1 MPQYKDHAEASQDND
16 DEFGMA
22 DDGQDSMT
30 GFNDDG
36 QELLSG
42 QVHDSQDSFEALDDT
57 AEVSDDKNLVK
68 MTPEASP
75 ASEVKKPSH
84 PHPNMEVFWETKT
97 FADVKIICGGGVVTA
112 HRLIL
117 AAKNDLF
124 YQVLIDC
131 SDEEF
136 SVILM
141 PDHSVQDV
149 TDMIKGF
156 YDFKTSTNAFPFN
169 SDKVEVKD
177 DPEDETEQNDDLSHP
192 LPNKL
197 AKMHNILQRTNEK
210 KPFSPFPGSVVDI
223 SEDHDAG
230 GGEVSNLRT
239 SANNNT
245 LDRLIMKGGSSLCPT
260 YSCKVPGC
268 QFSVQSSLMCIKGH
282 ILTEHWGNLG

>member
-1 MPQYKDHAEASQDND
+1 
-16 DEFGMA
+16 
-22 DDGQDSMT
+22 
-30 GFNDDG
+30 
-36 QELLSG
+36 
-42 QVHDSQDSFEALDDT
+42 
-57 AEVSDDKNLVK
+57 
-68 MTPEASP
+68 MTPEAP
-75 ASEVKKPSH
+75 PPSEVKKPSH
-84 PHPNMEVFWETKT
+84 PHPDMEVFWKMKS
-97 FADVKIICGGGVVTA
+97 FADVMIICAGGLVTA

-131 SDEEF
+131 ADEEF

-141 PDHSVQDV
+141 PDHSVKEV
-149 TDMIKGF
+149 TDMIKAF

-169 SDKVEVKD
+169 SDKVEDK
-177 DPEDETEQNDDLSHP
+177 DPEDVTEQNDDLGHP
-192 LPNKL
+192 LPNTL
-197 AKMHNILQRTNEK
+197 PKMHNILQRMNEK
-210 KPFSPFPGSVVDI
+210 KQFSPFPGSVVDI
-223 SEDHDAG
+223 AEDQDDGGGEAEDQDDG